1 MLYGRFTF
9 ASELNAEAVLP
20 PFKGSTFRGA
30 FGTALKRIVCA
41 LRRQECPDCLLNSRC
56 VYAFFF
62 EQKNGFPQCP
72 KSGGSIPH
80 PFVVEPPLTTKT
92 HFLPGEAFD
101 FNLLLFGRATE
112 YVPYCIYAFDQM
124 GQTGIGK
131 RVNGRRAG
139 FVLKEVRSGPG
150 GETIYSSQDQR
161 LQRVNFSSELTLPE
175 LPAADIR
182 RITIHLE
189 TPLRV
194 KQENHLTAD
203 LPFHTLIRA
212 ALRRVSS
219 LFTYYGSGEPDLDY
233 KGLVERAQAV
243 ETVDSTLGWFDWERY
258 SNRQEVKM
266 LMGGISGSI
275 TYAGDLREF
284 LPALRICEE
293 VHLGKQTT
301 FGLGKIEIVEDE
313 FQ

>member
-1 MLYGRFTF
+1 
-9 ASELNAEAVLP
+9 
-20 PFKGSTFRGA
+20 
-30 FGTALKRIVCA
+30 
-41 LRRQECPDCLLNSRC
+41 LNSRC

-62 EQKNGFPQCP
+62 EQKNGIPRGS

-80 PFVVEPPLTTKT
+80 PFVIEPPLTTRT
-92 HFLPGEAFD
+92 HFRAGDAFD
-101 FNLLLFGRATE
+101 FNVLLFGRATE
-112 YVPYCIYAFDQM
+112 YLPYCVYAFDQM

-139 FVLKEVRSGPG
+139 FVLKEVRSGPT
-150 GETIYSSQDQR
+150 GEIIYSSEDQR
-161 LQRVNFSSELTLPE
+161 LQRVNFSSELTLSEP
-175 LPAADIR
+175 PAAGIR
-182 RITIHLE
+182 RITIYLK

-194 KQENHLTAD
+194 KQENHLTAH

-219 LFTYYGSGEPDLDY
+219 LFTHYGSGEPDLDY

-243 ETVDSTLGWFDWERY
+243 EIVESDLRWLDWERY
-258 SNRQEVKM
+258 SNRQETKM

-275 TYAGDLREF
+275 TYSGDLREF
-284 LPALRICEE
+284 LPVLRVCEE

-301 FGLGKIEIVEDE
+301 FGLGKIKIVEDE

>member
-1 MLYGRFTF
+1 MRNICPHGVPMLYGRFTF
-9 ASELNAEAVLP
+9 ASELSAEAVLP

-30 FGTALKRIVCA
+30 FGVALKRVVCA

-62 EQKNGFPQCP
+62 ESPPPN
-72 KSGGSIPH
+72 
-80 PFVVEPPLTTKT
+80 PFVIEPPLTTQT
-92 HFLPGEAFD
+92 RFLPGEAFD
-101 FNLLLFGRATE
+101 FTLLLFGRAVE
-112 YVPYCIYAFDQM
+112 YLPYCVYAFDRM

-139 FVLKEVRSGPG
+139 FVLKAVGSGLG
-150 GETIYSSQDQR
+150 GETIYSSQDRR
-161 LQRVNFSSELTLPE
+161 LQGMNFSSELTLPE
-175 LPAADIR
+175 PPVADIR
-182 RITIHLE
+182 RITIQLE

-212 ALRRVSS
+212 ALRRISS
-219 LFTYYGSGEPDLDY
+219 LFACYGAGEPNLDY
-233 KGLVERAQAV
+233 RGMVERAQAV
-243 ETVDSTLGWFDWERY
+243 EIVEADLRWLDWERY
-258 SNRQEVKM
+258 SNRQETRM
-266 LMGGISGSI
+266 LMGGMSGSI
-275 TYAGDLREF
+275 TYSGELREF
-284 LPALRICEE
+284 LPVLRVCEE

-301 FGLGKIEIVEDE
+301 FGLGKIEIIEDE